1 MSVSMALRIDSMTTG
16 GTDTILFLLIIIV
29 GLGIIVIAII
39 VGQRRFESRMK
50 ESSSLKGN
58 VKEPSMTGTGAPVRG
73 VSQPSELAGVYV
85 KRCPTCQSIFT
96 DETLAFCLS
105 DGSTLERVARM
116 FASNDPNATLVYRE
130 ADRSDVPPTVQYHPD
145 MSSNKKG

>member
-16 GTDTILFLLIIIV
+16 GTNTMFFLLIIIG

-58 VKEPSMTGTGAPVRG
+58 VKGTSMTDVGAATQNVQQRNES
-73 VSQPSELAGVYV
+73 VSYV
-85 KRCPTCQSIFT
+85 KRCPTCKSIYT

-105 DGSTLERVARM
+105 
-116 FASNDPNATLVYRE
+116 
-130 ADRSDVPPTVQYHPD
+130 
-145 MSSNKKG
+145 

>member
-1 MSVSMALRIDSMTTG
+1 MVGIMQSSG
-16 GTDTILFLLIIIV
+16 GISGMLLLILGILMVFVILVLIV
-29 GLGIIVIAII
+29 GSLSKRNKKETPGAGSGAPAPGIAQ
-39 VGQRRFESRMK
+39 QRRA
-50 ESSSLKGN
+50 
-58 VKEPSMTGTGAPVRG
+58 TG
-73 VSQPSELAGVYV
+73 EFV

-105 DGSTLERVARM
+105 DGSTLERVART
-116 FASNDPNATLVYRE
+116 FASTDPNATLVYRE

>member
-1 MSVSMALRIDSMTTG
+1 MIGARIDMQSPSGGIPGMLLLILGLLVVFVIVVFIVVSRSKQNKKRPSIAGPGAPTPHIDQQRRTTG
-16 GTDTILFLLIIIV
+16 EF
-29 GLGIIVIAII
+29 
-39 VGQRRFESRMK
+39 
-50 ESSSLKGN
+50 
-58 VKEPSMTGTGAPVRG
+58 
-73 VSQPSELAGVYV
+73 V

-105 DGSTLERVARM
+105 DGSTLEHVART